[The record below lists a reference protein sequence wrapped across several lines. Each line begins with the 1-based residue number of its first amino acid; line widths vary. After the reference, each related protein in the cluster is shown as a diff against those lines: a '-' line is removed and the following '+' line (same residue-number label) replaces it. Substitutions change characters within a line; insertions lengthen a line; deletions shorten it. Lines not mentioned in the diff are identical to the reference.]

1 MFSVYGEIGSG
12 TRAAL
17 SKLAV
22 EKKEQHNTNLRIAI
36 DFSIWQYQIQAGKGG
51 TNADLRTLFFRLL
64 RLLHLS
70 IEPLFVFDG
79 PHKPPFKR
87 NKKTSVLGGSALQLA
102 AREFFDLFGFPHIT
116 APGEAEAE
124 CALLQREGVVDAVLS
139 EDVDTLMFGCT
150 THLRAWGPEDRK
162 MKGGTATHVDVY
174 KASEIKSGPSGLDR
188 EGLVLIAL
196 MSGGDYLP
204 AGIPNCGIKI
214 ACEAARAGF
223 GNDLQRID
231 RNDHLALRAW
241 RDRLQHELRTNESN
255 HFRTKHQTLEIPET
269 FPDKAVLYYYSNP
282 VVSTSNQVEKYR
294 KELQWREPNVKRL
307 QEACKIFFGWL
318 GVAGF
323 QHFTRN
329 IAPALVG
336 WRLANGVDRTN
347 FYDDIDVQSA
357 IEESLVKTISGS
369 RTHPSTGNTP
379 ELRIE
384 YVPQDIVGM
393 TLDDAARED
402 LASGHDHTPSYSDIE
417 QNVDIKDAEGTT
429 ESARK
434 LTKSYDPSKIE
445 KEWFPEI
452 HVKLGASKS
461 YEKWAAEL
469 RDPKKFATQK
479 APAKRRKKAAM
490 PQGAILKYLAKKP
503 RTEIP
508 QNSKILPIQET
519 DPTCPDNELFSLQPS
534 LGYTLTELEFSSTSL
549 ASTVSRPS
557 SSTNQIAQAIF
568 PSAGHIRMKKSNYGT
583 PAPIPT
589 EMTDMKVN
597 NKETSH
603 GQLAFVSSKVHT
615 ISAEHE
621 RYLSSFQGRSN
632 DAFAGSRRGRAK
644 ASSQND
650 VSDFCD
656 IEILEAVCSSSGTNF
671 SDHCNDSTLEKGDQR
686 FLSSQQHFRARPN
699 HNQWQSMDDEDIL
712 YETPAAKKNIPTYID
727 LTLS

>member
-1 MFSVYGEIGSG
+1 M
-12 TRAAL
+12 L
-17 SKLAV
+17 
-22 EKKEQHNTNLRIAI
+22 
-36 DFSIWQYQIQAGKGG
+36 
-51 TNADLRTLFFRLL
+51 RLL
-64 RLLHLS
+64 RLS
-70 IEPLFVFDG
+70 VEPLFVFDG

-87 NKKTSVLGGSALQLA
+87 NKKTNISGGSALQLA
-102 AREFFDLFGFPHIT
+102 AREFFDLLGFPHIT

-150 THLRAWGPEDRK
+150 RHLRIWGPEDRK

-174 KASEIKSGPSGLDR
+174 RASEIKSGPSGLDR

-336 WRLANGVDRTN
+336 WRLANGVGQTN
-347 FYDDIDVQSA
+347 SYDDIDVQSV

-369 RTHPSTGNTP
+369 RTHPFTGNVP
-379 ELRIE
+379 ELRIA
-384 YVPQDIVGM
+384 YIPQDVIGI
-393 TLDDAARED
+393 TLDDAAKDD
-402 LASGHDHTPSYSDIE
+402 LASGHDYTASYSDDE
-417 QNVDIKDAEGTT
+417 QNVQSVDMKEAEGIIKTT
-429 ESARK
+429 KKRTAPP
-434 LTKSYDPSKIE
+434 YDPSKIE
-445 KEWFPEI
+445 RQWFPEVF
-452 HVKLGASKS
+452 VKHGVPIS

-469 RDPKKFATQK
+469 RDPKKFATRK
-479 APAKRRKKAAM
+479 ARAKGKEKAAM
-490 PQGAILKYLAKKP
+490 PRGAIEKYLQVGNFGI
-503 RTEIP
+503 EVP
-508 QNSKILPIQET
+508 QSSKTFQAQKMGST
-519 DPTCPDNELFSLQPS
+519 RSNNVSFSSHPS
-534 LGYTLTELEFSSTSL
+534 LDHNLTELEPSSTNL
-549 ASTVSRPS
+549 ASTARQTVSRSKP
-557 SSTNQIAQAIF
+557 STNKTVKTISTLARHTRITK
-568 PSAGHIRMKKSNYGT
+568 PDSGT
-583 PAPIPT
+583 PPSIFK
-589 EMTDMKVN
+589 EIVN
-597 NKETSH
+597 METTSDQC
-603 GQLAFVSSKVHT
+603 GSAFVPSKLHT
-615 ISAEHE
+615 TSTE
-621 RYLSSFQGRSN
+621 RKRPLSPRQVRSDKALA
-632 DAFAGSRRGRAK
+632 DARRGRFK
-644 ASSQND
+644 GIPQSD
-650 VSDFCD
+650 VSEFHDV
-656 IEILEAVCSSSGTNF
+656 EVLETVHCSIGSTLSGR
-671 SDHCNDSTLEKGDQR
+671 CNDSTSETGVQH
-686 FLSSQQHFRARPN
+686 FSSSQNQFKARPN
-699 HNQWQSMDDEDIL
+699 HNQWQSMDDEDTL
-712 YETPAAKKNIPTYID
+712 YETPVPKKGTVAYVD